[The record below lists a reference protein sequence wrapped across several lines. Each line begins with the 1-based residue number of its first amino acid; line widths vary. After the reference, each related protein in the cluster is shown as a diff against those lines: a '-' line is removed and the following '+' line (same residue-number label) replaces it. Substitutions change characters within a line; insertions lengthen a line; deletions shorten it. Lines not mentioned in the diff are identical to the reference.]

1 MRVLIATESFLPR
14 SNGVTN
20 SVLRSA
26 HHIREA
32 GHDVVILAPGKGPD
46 SLGDIKVERV
56 PAISFNSIAQVD
68 FALMRVKQIASR
80 ISAFGPDVIHLASPF
95 LLGDQVRKASHIL
108 EIPTVAIYQTDVTGF
123 AAYYGLSAL
132 SSIAERRVKKIHCN
146 VDINLVPSTH
156 SARYLESL
164 GAKNISVW
172 GRGVDLR
179 QFNPSHRSNE
189 LRKSW
194 GADQETIVIGFAG
207 RLAPEKKV
215 ENLRALRDVAQL
227 IGRKIQVVIIGDGPS
242 RERLEKILPLA
253 RFTGHIHGAELGIA
267 MASLDLLISTGENET
282 FCQVIQE
289 AFASGLPVIAPAT
302 GGPVDLVIP
311 GLNGLLYQP
320 GSLQSLRVN
329 VLKLVSEATKLAA
342 LGRNGQQMVQGR
354 TWSALSDELIGH
366 YQNAIHINAQKKSLG
381 SAA

>member
-26 HHIREA
+26 HYIREA

-46 SLGDIKVERV
+46 SVGDIKVERV
-56 PAISFNSIAQVD
+56 PAISFNSVAQVD

-123 AAYYGLSAL
+123 AAYYGLSAM
-132 SSIAERRVKKIHCN
+132 SSLAERRVKKIHCN

-156 SARYLESL
+156 SGRYLESL

-289 AFASGLPVIAPAT
+289 GFASGLPVIAPAI

-311 GLNGLLYQP
+311 GLNGFLYQP

-329 VLKLVSEATKLAA
+329 VLKLVSEATKMAA
-342 LGRNGQQMVQGR
+342 LGRNGQQLVQGR
-354 TWSALSDELIGH
+354 TWSALSDELMGH
-366 YQNAIHINAQKKSLG
+366 YESAIQINAQRKSLG